1 MLRFLWAWEGRRD
14 LNISIFLNLCL
25 PFVERDVGDQ
35 SENQHDTILD
45 VDFVNV
51 DASKELDAE
60 EGGED
65 ERRKKLN
72 RDPDF
77 RQ

>member
-1 MLRFLWAWEGRRD
+1 M
-14 LNISIFLNLCL
+14 IFLDLRL
-25 PFVERDVGDQ
+25 PLVEGDVGDQ

-51 DASKELDAE
+51 DASKELDTE
-60 EGGED
+60 EGGKD
-65 ERRKKLN
+65 ERRNKLN
-72 RDPDF
+72 EDPDF

>member
-1 MLRFLWAWEGRRD
+1 MLRCLWAREGGRE
-14 LNISIFLNLCL
+14 LNILISVDLRL
-25 PFVERDVGDQ
+25 PLVEGDVGDQ

-51 DASKELDAE
+51 DASEELDTE
-60 EGGED
+60 EGGKD
-65 ERRKKLN
+65 ERRNKLN
-72 RDPDF
+72 EDPDF

>member
-1 MLRFLWAWEGRRD
+1 MLRCLWAWEGRRE
-14 LNISIFLNLCL
+14 LNILIFLNLRL
-25 PFVERDVGDQ
+25 PLVEGDVGDQ
-35 SENQHDTILD
+35 SEHQHDTILD

-60 EGGED
+60 EGGKD
-65 ERRKKLN
+65 ERWKKLN
-72 RDPDF
+72 QDPDF

>member
-1 MLRFLWAWEGRRD
+1 M
-14 LNISIFLNLCL
+14 IFLDLRL
-25 PFVERDVGDQ
+25 PLVEGDVGDQ

-72 RDPDF
+72 
-77 RQ
+77 

>member
-1 MLRFLWAWEGRRD
+1 MISLDLRLPLVEG
-14 LNISIFLNLCL
+14 
-25 PFVERDVGDQ
+25 DVGDQ

-60 EGGED
+60 EGGKD
-65 ERRKKLN
+65 ERRNKLN
-72 RDPDF
+72 EDPDF

>member
-1 MLRFLWAWEGRRD
+1 MISLDLRLPLVEG
-14 LNISIFLNLCL
+14 
-25 PFVERDVGDQ
+25 DVGDQ

-51 DASKELDAE
+51 DASEELDTE
-60 EGGED
+60 EGGKD
-65 ERRKKLN
+65 ERRNKLN
-72 RDPDF
+72 EDPDF

>member
-1 MLRFLWAWEGRRD
+1 MLRCLWAWEGQRE
-14 LNISIFLNLCL
+14 LNILIFLDLRL
-25 PFVERDVGDQ
+25 PLVEGDVGDQ
-35 SENQHDTILD
+35 SEHQHDAILD

-65 ERRKKLN
+65 ERRNKLN
-72 RDPDF
+72 QDPDF

>member
-1 MLRFLWAWEGRRD
+1 MISLDLRLPLVEG
-14 LNISIFLNLCL
+14 
-25 PFVERDVGDQ
+25 DVGDQ

-51 DASKELDAE
+51 EASKKLDAE

-65 ERRKKLN
+65 DGDGGTGGHRLADSGQVGRV
-72 RDPDF
+72 
-77 RQ
+77 

>member
-1 MLRFLWAWEGRRD
+1 M
-14 LNISIFLNLCL
+14 IFLGLRL
-25 PFVERDVGDQ
+25 PLVEGDVGDQ

-51 DASKELDAE
+51 DASKELDTE
-60 EGGED
+60 EGGKD